1 MHVALTLILR
11 TGKSMNTPFLGVSW
25 FVWGLLCLA
34 VAVIF
39 TVIRPR
45 GKRPG
50 KESALPS
57 LILRWFHVLVWVLLA
72 VSFFLREGKVLG
84 GSGIAN
90 VLALLALLVYLIFM
104 GTLLRSSR

>member
-1 MHVALTLILR
+1 
-11 TGKSMNTPFLGVSW
+11 MNTPFLGVPW

-39 TVIRPR
+39 TVIWPR

-50 KESALPS
+50 KASALQS
-57 LILRWFHVLVWVLLA
+57 LILRWFHALVWVLLA
-72 VSFFLREGKVLG
+72 VSFFLRSGKVLG
-84 GSGIAN
+84 GSATAN
-90 VLALLALLVYLIFM
+90 VLALLALGVYLIFM